1 MVYYDDEKE
10 PERYYDWML
19 WRLRKENQKSPGG
32 MNSVREHRRLFDWSD
47 RTMNTDG
54 IYKREVQE
62 MQKMVH
68 GLQMRVKDLAY
79 TIHNLEHKVK
89 VLGGDPNQYEMEF

>member
-1 MVYYDDEKE
+1 
-10 PERYYDWML
+10 
-19 WRLRKENQKSPGG
+19 
-32 MNSVREHRRLFDWSD
+32 
-47 RTMNTDG
+47 MNTDG